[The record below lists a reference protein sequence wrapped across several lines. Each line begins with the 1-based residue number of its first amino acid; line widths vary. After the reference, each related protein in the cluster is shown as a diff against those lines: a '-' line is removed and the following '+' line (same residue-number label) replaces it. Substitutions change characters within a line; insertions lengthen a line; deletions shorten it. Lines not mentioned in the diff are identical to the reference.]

1 MKFLPAG
8 SSGQLAKEFIRSF
21 KSENT
26 DAKLPKK
33 EFFDITDKE
42 KISPVFSAYN
52 PTRVINCAAYNF
64 VDEAQKYPQKAF
76 SLNSEAVENLAEECN
91 KKHAFFMHFSADY
104 VFDGTKNAL
113 YTEYD
118 IPNPLNTYALSKL
131 EGEKKAV
138 ISERCAI
145 FRLSRVIGE
154 GERNFFA
161 QIKILVKK
169 RPYAKNQRG

>member
-52 PTRVINCAAYNF
+52 PTRVINCAAYNL
-64 VDEAQKYPQKAF
+64 VD
-76 SLNSEAVENLAEECN
+76 
-91 KKHAFFMHFSADY
+91 
-104 VFDGTKNAL
+104 
-113 YTEYD
+113 
-118 IPNPLNTYALSKL
+118 
-131 EGEKKAV
+131 
-138 ISERCAI
+138 
-145 FRLSRVIGE
+145 
-154 GERNFFA
+154 
-161 QIKILVKK
+161 
-169 RPYAKNQRG
+169 